1 MEEHEIDPIYYD
13 EAMSTDDAI
22 LWKGAMGAELES
34 MYSNKVWDLVEV
46 LEWLKP
52 IECKWSIRKYI
63 YIYGKVETCKVRLVA
78 KGYN

>member
-1 MEEHEIDPIYYD
+1 
-13 EAMSTDDAI
+13 
-22 LWKGAMGAELES
+22 MGAELES

-63 YIYGKVETCKVRLVA
+63 YIYGKVKTCKVRLVA